1 LVVDNDFHLR
11 GLVTFK
17 DIEKARTFPNAAKD
31 ADGRLLVGAAVGTG
45 PETPDR
51 VTALAEA
58 GVDVI
63 IVDTAHGH
71 SKGVIDR
78 VAWVKEHFPQIQV
91 VGGNIATA
99 AAARALAEAG
109 ADAVKVGIGPGS

>member
-1 LVVDNDFHLR
+1 EHRVEKMLIVDDSFHLR

-31 ADGRLLVGAAVGTG
+31 ADGRLLAGAAVGTG
-45 PETPDR
+45 AETSDR
-51 VTALAEA
+51 ITALVEA

-71 SKGVIDR
+71 SKGVIER
-78 VAWVKEHFPQIQV
+78 VRWVKEHYPDIQV

-99 AAARALAEAG
+99 EAAKAL
-109 ADAVKVGIGPGS
+109 